1 MTLFPRT
8 LAWRLIVLLILAFV
22 AAQAATVVIFQD
34 ERRGI
39 VRTLFRESGLERTAT
54 LARLLQETPPDL
66 HERVVAAASSRRL
79 QFWLTPESTVEDR
92 PRHRDNPVSRHL
104 AGLLADGDGLVLV
117 DIVRD
122 ADAVPPPPP
131 PGAWQH
137 RERHH
142 AVEAHPMHED
152 AGRTGGPPE
161 LRIAV
166 RLGGDVWLNATTRVP
181 PQPDWTWPL
190 LASIGLTVAA
200 MILVVTLTVRAGTR
214 PLARLADAAD
224 RMGRGEREPPLP
236 ETGPEEV
243 RRTTAAFN
251 RMRERIGRFVADRT
265 RMLAAISH
273 DLRTPI
279 TALRL
284 RAEMVDDEEIRRRML
299 ETLADMERMT
309 EATLAFAREDAAVED
324 TRTVDL
330 DALVGSVVD
339 DLAEIGLDAAY
350 AEGERLPYP
359 CRPVGLR
366 RAVRNLVENAVA
378 YGMRARVAIA
388 GRDGPGDIVVE
399 EDGPGIAPQDR
410 ERVFEPFVR
419 LEGSRSRDTGGVG
432 LGLAIA
438 RSIARAHGGDV
449 LLENRP
455 EGGLRAILRLPATT
469 P

>member
-1 MTLFPRT
+1 MTLLPRT

-22 AAQAATVVIFQD
+22 AAQAVTIVIFHD
-34 ERRGI
+34 ERRGV
-39 VRTLFRESGLERTAT
+39 VRALFRESGLERTAT
-54 LARLLQETPPDL
+54 LARLVQQTPPEL
-66 HERVVAAASSRRL
+66 HEQVVAAASSRRV
-79 QFWLTPESTVEDR
+79 QFWLTPRSTVQDR
-92 PRHRDNPVSRHL
+92 LRHRENPVARHL
-104 AGLLADGDGLVLV
+104 AELLPAGGGPVLV

-122 ADAVPPPPP
+122 PADAPQPPTRE
-131 PGAWQH
+131 WH
-137 RERHH
+137 RHGHRGGTDRD
-142 AVEAHPMHED
+142 D
-152 AGRTGGPPE
+152 AGTTAAGPPE

-166 RLGGDVWLNATTRVP
+166 RLADGRWLNATARVP
-181 PQPDWTWPL
+181 PPPNWTWPL
-190 LASIGLTVAA
+190 LVSVGLTVIA
-200 MILVVTLTVRAGTR
+200 MVLVTVLTVRAGTR

-224 RMGRGEREPPLP
+224 RLGRGQSEPALP

-251 RMRERIGRFVADRT
+251 RMQERIGRFVADRT

-284 RAEMVDDEEIRRRML
+284 RAEMVDDEETRRRML

-339 DLAEIGLDAAY
+339 DLAEIGLDASY
-350 AEGERLPYP
+350 AEGERRPYP

-378 YGMRARVAIA
+378 YGTRARVFIA
-388 GRDGPGDIVVE
+388 GRDGQIDIVVDD
-399 EDGPGIAPQDR
+399 DGPGIAPGDR

-419 LEGSRSRDTGGVG
+419 LEGSRSRDTGGAG

-455 EGGLRAILRLPATT
+455 EGGLSAILRLPPTT
-469 P
+469 